1 MHLHEARLCLDC
13 EELHVSDRCPQ
24 CASDAFAFVTR
35 WVPASQQR
43 RAKPPAP
50 PVPSHRGRWV
60 TGATGVIGVAVFAAF
75 RLWPRR
81 IPDRRGAHPDAQTR

>member
-13 EELHVSDRCPQ
+13 EELHTSDRCPL

-35 WVPASQQR
+35 WVPPSQQK

-50 PVPSHRGRWV
+50 PAPSHRGRWV
-60 TGATGVIGVAVFAAF
+60 TGATGVIGVAIFAALK
-75 RLWPRR
+75 LWPRQ
-81 IPDRRGAHPDAQTR
+81 IPDRRSRDADARTR